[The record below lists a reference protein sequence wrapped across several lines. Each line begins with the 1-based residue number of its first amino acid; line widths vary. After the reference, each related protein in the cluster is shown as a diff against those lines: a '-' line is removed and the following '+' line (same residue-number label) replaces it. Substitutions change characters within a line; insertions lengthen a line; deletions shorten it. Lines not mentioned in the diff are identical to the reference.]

1 MAEGSQVADA
11 TADAAGETAGTDGGG
26 AETGAGGAETGAGGA
41 ETGGTETGG
50 AETGGAETGGAD
62 KGQGWLRRLFRYCWR
77 YRGDVLLALGAS
89 LAGMAVMAL
98 VPLVPKLIIDDV
110 IVRHER
116 SLAPWATLLIVAAL
130 VVYVLTYVRRFYGGR
145 LALDVQHALRT
156 DMYASITRLD
166 GRRQDNLSTGQVI
179 GRGTSDLQLIQGL
192 LFMVPMLIGNILLF
206 LVSLVVMAVLSPLLT
221 VVALAVAP
229 ALWILASRSRTRLF
243 PATWYAQGQAAA
255 VAGVVD
261 GAVTGVRVVKG
272 FGQEAQETDKL
283 REAGRRLFA
292 ARLRTVRLNSRYTPA
307 LQAVP
312 ALGQVAMLALGG
324 WMATRGQIS
333 LGTFVAFSTYLA
345 QLVGPVRMLTMVLTI
360 GQQARAGVERV
371 FELIDTEP
379 VIHERPDA
387 RELPEDAPATVEFDR
402 VSFGYDPERPVLSE
416 VSLRIEPGETL
427 AVVGAS
433 GSGKSTLSML
443 LPRFYDV
450 SSGAVRIGGHDVREL
465 TYDSL
470 RGAIGLVPEDSFL
483 FSDTVRANLAYGLP
497 DASEERIRAA
507 ARAAQADGF
516 ISALPDGYDTEVG
529 EQGLTLS
536 GGQRQR
542 LALARAILTDPRLL
556 ILDDATSAVDA
567 RVEHEIHEALRG
579 VMAGRTTLLI
589 AHRPST
595 LALADR
601 IAVMERG
608 RVVDVGT
615 DAELRARSALYRNLL
630 TEDAAPDVPAV
641 PSAPAVPDVPAVPSA
656 PATPAAPGGDGAAR
670 TAAPAAGNGSRPW
683 AGADGPAHAEPRG
696 GGAHAAGFAGAFG
709 GEAAASGLAEPC
721 LEEEPSADGDRPAR
735 GREGC
740 SRPAAGPR
748 ARGGDDPAHAS
759 GEADGDGVA
768 SEPWIRPAGD
778 GADGAVQAGGAR
790 PRYGDAPG
798 HAAADAAGPDAGRPS
813 RRGGDGAAPEPW
825 ARPDDGEGRCRPHGG
840 DDPDHAR
847 AGDGDGA
854 GFAGVSSGGPGARP
868 GGAGAARGR
877 QVTPELWVRPAG
889 DGRKAG
895 APAVAAVAGPG
906 MAGALSGMPA
916 TPELLAKV
924 AALPPATDTPDIDEE
939 AATRAEETYGLRR
952 LLRGFGAPLA
962 LALLLVALDALAGLL
977 LPVLIRHG
985 IDQGVQ
991 RLALGAVWTASGLA
1005 LLVVLAQWAVQVGE
1019 TRLTGRT
1026 GERVLYALRVKI
1038 FAQLQRL
1045 GLDYYERELT
1055 GKIMTR
1061 MTTDVDA
1068 LSTFLQTGLVTAV
1081 VSLLT
1086 FFGILVALL
1095 VIDVQ
1100 LALVVF
1106 LTLPPLIIGTVL
1118 FRRRSVKAYQLARER
1133 VSVVNADLQESVA
1146 GLRIVQAFRRERS
1159 GRERFA
1165 ARSDAYRQAR
1175 LRGQRLI
1182 SVYFPFVQL
1191 LSSVASALVLI
1202 VGAGRVGDGT
1212 LTTGALV
1219 AYLLY
1224 IDLFFA
1230 PVQQLSQVFDGYQQ
1244 ATVSLGRIQELLR
1257 EPTTTPV
1264 ADAPREVG
1272 AMRGEI
1278 AFEDVRF
1285 RYGDGEE
1292 ALAGIS
1298 LTIPAGQTVAFVG
1311 ETGAGKSTL
1320 VKLVAR
1326 FYDPT
1331 GGAVRVDGADLR
1343 ELDLTEYRGHLG
1355 VVPQEPYLFAG
1366 TVRDAIA
1373 YGRPDAS
1380 DAEVEAAAR
1389 AVGAHEMVASLD
1401 GGYLHEVAE
1410 RGRNL
1415 SAGQRQLIALARAEL
1430 VDPDI
1435 LLLDEAT
1442 AALDL
1447 ATEALVNQATDRLT
1461 GRRTT
1466 LVVAHRLT
1474 TAARADRVVV
1484 LDHGRVVE
1492 DGTHEELVAR
1502 DGRYATLWRTFMGE
1516 TAPAVA

>member
-1 MAEGSQVADA
+1 M
-11 TADAAGETAGTDGGG
+11 
-26 AETGAGGAETGAGGA
+26 
-41 ETGGTETGG
+41 
-50 AETGGAETGGAD
+50 
-62 KGQGWLRRLFRYCWR
+62 FRYCWR

-89 LAGMAVMAL
+89 LAGMAVTAL

-156 DMYASITRLD
+156 DMYAAITRLD

-641 PSAPAVPDVPAVPSA
+641 PDV

-670 TAAPAAGNGSRPW
+670 TAAPAAGKVSRRG
-683 AGADGPAHAEPRG
+683 AGADGPAPAHAEPHG

-721 LEEEPSADGDRPAR
+721 LDGEPSADGDRAAR
-735 GREGC
+735 GREGG

-759 GEADGDGVA
+759 GEAGGDGVA
-768 SEPWIRPAGD
+768 SESWI
-778 GADGAVQAGGAR
+778 
-790 PRYGDAPG
+790 
-798 HAAADAAGPDAGRPS
+798 
-813 RRGGDGAAPEPW
+813 
-825 ARPDDGEGRCRPHGG
+825 
-840 DDPDHAR
+840 
-847 AGDGDGA
+847 
-854 GFAGVSSGGPGARP
+854 
-868 GGAGAARGR
+868 GAGAARGR

-962 LALLLVALDALAGLL
+962 LALLLVAMDALAGLL

-1212 LTTGALV
+1212 LTAGALV

>member
-1 MAEGSQVADA
+1 M
-11 TADAAGETAGTDGGG
+11 
-26 AETGAGGAETGAGGA
+26 
-41 ETGGTETGG
+41 
-50 AETGGAETGGAD
+50 
-62 KGQGWLRRLFRYCWR
+62 
-77 YRGDVLLALGAS
+77 LLALGAS

-110 IVRHER
+110 IVKHDR
-116 SLAPWATLLIVAAL
+116 SLAPWAILLIVAAL

-156 DMYASITRLD
+156 EMFAAIARFD
-166 GRRQDNLSTGQVI
+166 GRRQDKLSTGQII
-179 GRGTSDLQLIQGL
+179 GRATSDLQLIQGV
-192 LFMVPMLIGNILLF
+192 LFMVPMMIGNILLF

-229 ALWILASRSRTRLF
+229 ALWILASRSRIRLF

-283 REAGRRLFA
+283 RGVGRRLFA

-324 WMATRGQIS
+324 WMATRGQIT

-345 QLVGPVRMLTMVLTI
+345 QLVGPVRMLTMLLTI

-379 VIHERPDA
+379 VIDERPDA

-556 ILDDATSAVDA
+556 VLDDATSAVDA

-615 DAELRARSALYRNLL
+615 DKELRARSAVYRRLL
-630 TEDAAPDVPAV
+630 TDDTESVAAR
-641 PSAPAVPDVPAVPSA
+641 
-656 PATPAAPGGDGAAR
+656 GGDDAEHAVGL
-670 TAAPAAGNGSRPW
+670 AGG
-683 AGADGPAHAEPRG
+683 
-696 GGAHAAGFAGAFG
+696 FG
-709 GEAAASGLAEPC
+709 GEAAATALVEPC
-721 LEEEPSADGDRPAR
+721 PCLDGEP
-735 GREGC
+735 REGGDHAAEL
-740 SRPAAGPR
+740 RP
-748 ARGGDDPAHAS
+748 RGGDDPEH
-759 GEADGDGVA
+759 ADGC
-768 SEPWIRPAGD
+768 P
-778 GADGAVQAGGAR
+778 
-790 PRYGDAPG
+790 
-798 HAAADAAGPDAGRPS
+798 
-813 RRGGDGAAPEPW
+813 
-825 ARPDDGEGRCRPHGG
+825 
-840 DDPDHAR
+840 
-847 AGDGDGA
+847 
-854 GFAGVSSGGPGARP
+854 RP
-868 GGAGAARGR
+868 GG
-877 QVTPELWVRPAG
+877 VTPKLWVRPDG
-889 DGRKAG
+889 DGRKDG
-895 APAVAAVAGPG
+895 TAVGTGAVAGGPG
-906 MAGALSGMPA
+906 LAGALSGMPA

-939 AATRAEETYGLRR
+939 RAARPEESYGLRR
-952 LLRGFGAPLA
+952 LLRGFGGPLA
-962 LALLLVALDALAGLL
+962 VALLLVAVDAIAGLL

-991 RLALGAVWTASGLA
+991 RLSLGAVWAASGLA
-1005 LLVVLAQWAVQVGE
+1005 LLVVLAQWAAQIGE
-1019 TRLTGRT
+1019 TQMTGRT

-1095 VIDVQ
+1095 IIDVE

-1106 LTLPPLIIGTVL
+1106 LTLPPLIIGTVV
-1118 FRRRSVKAYQLARER
+1118 FRRRSVKAYELARER

-1165 ARSDAYRQAR
+1165 ERSDAYRQAR
-1175 LRGQRLI
+1175 VRGQRLI

-1202 VGAGRVGDGT
+1202 VGAGRVQDGT
-1212 LTTGALV
+1212 LTAGALV

-1257 EPTTTPV
+1257 EPTSTPV
-1264 ADAPREVG
+1264 TDTPREVR

-1278 AFEDVRF
+1278 GFDEVRF

-1331 GGAVRVDGADLR
+1331 GGAVRVDGVDLR
-1343 ELDLTEYRGHLG
+1343 EFDLTEYRGHLG

-1373 YGRPDAS
+1373 YGRPGAS

-1389 AVGAHEMVASLD
+1389 AVGAHDMVASLD
-1401 GGYLHEVAE
+1401 GGYLHEVSE

-1430 VDPDI
+1430 VNPDI

-1461 GRRTT
+1461 VRRTT

-1502 DGRYATLWRTFMGE
+1502 DGRYAALWRTFMGE
-1516 TAPAVA
+1516 TAPATV